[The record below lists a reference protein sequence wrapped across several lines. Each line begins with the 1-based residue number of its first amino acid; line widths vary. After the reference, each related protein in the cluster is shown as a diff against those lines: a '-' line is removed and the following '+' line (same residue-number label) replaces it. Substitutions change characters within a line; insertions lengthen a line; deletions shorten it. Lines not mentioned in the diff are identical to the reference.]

1 MDDLTTLAQSAWSV
15 IELLAGVVWSLGWPG
30 VVIAY
35 ILFSV
40 AWNLTMHR

>member
-1 MDDLTTLAQSAWSV
+1 MDDLATLAQSAWSV

-40 AWNLTMHR
+40 AFHEATRR